1 MQLQALLFYTYLI
14 KSRDK
19 RKTKMFAHYFTGK
32 GQKFVIISET
42 MQPVGI
48 RILVSG
54 KTEAKRIAKDR
65 NAKPWNF

>member
-1 MQLQALLFYTYLI
+1 MY
-14 KSRDK
+14 
-19 RKTKMFAHYFTGK
+19 AHYFTGK

-42 MQPVGI
+42 ARPVGI

-54 KTEAKRIAKDR
+54 KVEARKIAKDR